1 MIPVALR
8 SEDPELIE
16 TVRSVLAVSSI
27 PLAVFPESMVEPVSA
42 GLALDGG
49 ASDAAWRRR
58 SRRYAKVGLRTAA
71 TPAGDV
77 LVLPQ
82 AAEELLSLARAA
94 NRVLRA
100 KIIGVVGA
108 AGGVGASVFAATLS
122 RAGAEAGLTTALV
135 EGEGNPAL
143 AALLDI
149 TYAPGLRWPDLPAA
163 GSEPGHLS
171 ASLPR
176 WAAVRLLVGDD
187 RRNPKLGNSE
197 TTLTALAQIHDLVV
211 LDLQREDV
219 ANGVTKRWCDSV
231 LVVTTCAVPAVS
243 ATRALC
249 ATLTTE
255 DVHLVV
261 RGPTRAGMS
270 PTEVKEIVGVEILT
284 YMRAERSLP
293 ASLDRGLT
301 PGDHRRGPLLRAAR
315 TTLQELG
322 VVEG

>member
-8 SEDPELIE
+8 SEDPQLIE

-27 PLAVFPESMVEPVSA
+27 PLAVFPESVIDPVVA

-49 ASDAAWRRR
+49 STDSAWRKE
-58 SRRYAKVGLRTAA
+58 SRRYAKVALRTGA
-71 TPAGDV
+71 PVGSDV
-77 LVLPQ
+77 LILPH
-82 AAEELLSLARAA
+82 AAEELLGLARAA

-100 KIIGVVGA
+100 KVLGVVGA
-108 AGGVGASVFAATLS
+108 AGGVGGSVFAACLA
-122 RAGAEAGLTTALV
+122 RVGAESGLTTALV

-143 AALLDI
+143 SALLDM
-149 TYAPGLRWPDLPAA
+149 TYSPGLRWPDVPAA
-163 GSEPGHLS
+163 GAEPGHLT

-176 WAAVRLLVGDD
+176 WENVRLLIGDD
-187 RRNPKLGNSE
+187 RLSPGIPNSE
-197 TTLTALAQIHDLVV
+197 AALTAVAQMHDFVV
-211 LDLQREDV
+211 LDLQRQDV
-219 ANGVTKRWCDSV
+219 ASGVTKRWCDSV
-231 LVVTTCAVPAVS
+231 LVVTTSGVPAVS

-261 RGPTRAGMS
+261 RGPSKGGLTPEELSRS
-270 PTEVKEIVGVEILT
+270 VGVNIVT

-293 ASLDRGLT
+293 ASLERGLT

-315 TTLQELG
+315 STLGDLG
-322 VVEG
+322 VLEG